1 MRDSKAQEDPF
12 FIFAD
17 SKNLFVKV
25 LCTALIFI
33 VVIICVLRCL
43 DPNMTLKDSVTAACS
58 IVGVGSVAVGFLSAL
73 WTNQYNLKV
82 ENRKEE
88 ERNTQMKAHFIEN
101 ISSNNPIK
109 VFSGLVGL
117 TSICAEQ
124 ACIREEKS
132 TASLQECIDIICEK
146 IRLEGN
152 NKNTSI
158 GALNQQNALKVIKSL
173 YSYSSECIYTA
184 NWLDCECSFK
194 NVRFL
199 VPVNFSNCQF
209 RSSLEFINCHFTDDV
224 SLAQSYVKNLE
235 IRGKSRFNNDFTLYQ
250 MIIDKC
256 FQITGECEFAGK
268 INAFGLK
275 NLGDIEICG
284 KASTKNEERPIVFRE
299 DVDFSSSKFC
309 SEPGS
314 SFNFENV
321 RFEKHVSFFNC
332 RFESEN
338 SPVCFR
344 EIECNQSICFN
355 GAYFATGLNLH
366 SVDVNED
373 FVFNGVKF
381 KYTDYTCTTIKFYKV
396 IVQREVSFDEVTFP
410 ESVREHFESDTNQW
424 GSEAFQSGSYPWR
437 RPEFK
442 SDKDLINK

>member
-1 MRDSKAQEDPF
+1 MRGFKVREDSF
-12 FIFAD
+12 FIFSG
-17 SKNLFVKV
+17 SKYLSVKV
-25 LCTALIFI
+25 VFSVLILTVF
-33 VVIICVLRCL
+33 IICLLRFL
-43 DPNMTLKDSVTAACS
+43 DPNMSLKDSVLAACS
-58 IVGVGSVAVGFLSAL
+58 IGGVVSVAVGFLSAL

-88 ERNTQMKAHFIEN
+88 ERNAQMKARFVEN

-132 TASLQECIDIICEK
+132 TAPLQECIDIICEK

-152 NKNTSI
+152 NRNTDI
-158 GALNQQNALKVIKSL
+158 GALNQQNAIKVIKSL
-173 YSYSSECIYTA
+173 YSCSPERVFTA
-184 NWLDCECSFK
+184 NWQDCECSFE
-194 NVRFL
+194 NVKFL
-199 VPVNFSNCQF
+199 VPVNFSDCQF
-209 RSSLEFINCHFTDDV
+209 RESLKFINCHFIEKV
-224 SLAQSYVKNLE
+224 NLEQSRIGNLE
-235 IRGKSRFNNDFTLYQ
+235 IKGKSVFSSDFTLDGAT
-250 MIIDKC
+250 INKR

-268 INAFGLK
+268 INVIGLK
-275 NLGDIEICG
+275 NLGDIKICG
-284 KASTKNEERPIVFRE
+284 KASAKNEERPIVFRE
-299 DVDFSSSKFC
+299 DIDFSSSKFC

-344 EIECNQSICFN
+344 EIECNQSINFN

-396 IVQREVSFDEVTFP
+396 IVQGEVSFDKVTFP
-410 ESVREHFESDTNQW
+410 ESVREYFESDTNQW